1 MPFNIENTFGRE
13 ATLSCTKLHSV
24 MAHQCNHF
32 FSVMNMSYIV
42 PNISICHSLQTKKR
56 IQYSWLLFKKKANE
70 DTKDAVLSQIL
81 LESRTNRAL

>member
-1 MPFNIENTFGRE
+1 
-13 ATLSCTKLHSV
+13 

-42 PNISICHSLQTKKR
+42 PNISICHSLQTKKDS
-56 IQYSWLLFKKKANE
+56 ILLVVVKKKAKE

-81 LESRTNRAL
+81 LESRTNRVLRGQRPTIYQNTN